1 MKKILYS
8 ALLLFS
14 VIISAQKNTLL
25 QADFWK
31 SKPNVEKVK
40 QEIANGNNPSEFNG
54 STFDAV
60 SLSLTNKAP
69 LETVKFLL
77 EQKGNSVDKL
87 THDGRIYLHWAAMA
101 GNPEI
106 IEYFISKGSDVNK
119 LDTKGLTPLAFAAM
133 FGLNDPKVYETFFK
147 AGVDP
152 KHQYKNG
159 ANILLLA
166 IGNDK
171 DGSLQKLFTS
181 KGLSIKDTD
190 ETGATAFDYAAS
202 FGNLELLKSLKN
214 QGVKAS
220 DKALINAAQGTR
232 AVTNPLS
239 VYQYLIDEIK
249 LNPSAVN
256 ANGANALQ
264 IIAKKNNQKEI
275 INYLISKGVDANKA
289 DSEGNNAL
297 IIASGGRDLE
307 NVKAIAAKTKN
318 INAVNSN
325 GESALTQAI
334 QSGSAA
340 IVNFLISNK
349 ADAKIVDAKG
359 NNLAYYLIQSYRPG
373 PQKGADEFSEKLN
386 ILKSNNVNVTASQ
399 KDGNT
404 LLHLAIA
411 KNDLDLLKKLSDLKI
426 DVNSANK
433 ENMTPLHKAALVA
446 KDDQVLKY
454 LVSLGANKSIK
465 TEFDETA
472 YDLASENESLKNNNV
487 SIDFLK

>member
-14 VIISAQKNTLL
+14 VLISAQKNTLL

-31 SKPNVEKVK
+31 SKPDVEKVK
-40 QEIANGNNPSEFNG
+40 HEIANGNNPSEFNG
-54 STFDAV
+54 NTFDAV
-60 SLSLTNKAP
+60 SLSLSNKAP

-119 LDTKGLTPLAFAAM
+119 LDTKGLTPLAFAAVS
-133 FGLNDPKVYETFFK
+133 GLNDPKVYEAFFK
-147 AGVDP
+147 ASVNP

-181 KGLSIKDTD
+181 KGLSIKDVD
-190 ETGATAFDYAAS
+190 ETGATSFDYAAS
-202 FGNLELLKSLKN
+202 LGNIELLKSLKN

-220 DKALINAAQGTR
+220 DKALVNAATGTR
-232 AVTNPLS
+232 AATNPLA
-239 VYQYLIDEIK
+239 VYQYLIDEVK

-275 INYLISKGVDANKA
+275 IDYLLSKGVDANKT
-289 DSEGNNAL
+289 DKEGNNAL
-297 IIASGGRDLE
+297 IVASGGKDIE
-307 NVKAIAAKTKN
+307 NVKAILAKTKN
-318 INAVNSN
+318 INAINAN

-334 QSGSAA
+334 QNGSVEIAK
-340 IVNFLISNK
+340 FLISNK

-373 PQKGADEFSEKLN
+373 PQRGPDEFSEKLN
-386 ILKSNNVNVTASQ
+386 ILQSNNVNVTAPQ

-411 KNDLDLLKKLSDLKI
+411 KNDLELLKKLNTLKI
-426 DVNSANK
+426 DINSVNK
-433 ENMTPLHKAALVA
+433 ESMTVLHKAVLVA
-446 KDDQVLKY
+446 KDDSILKY
-454 LVSLGANKSIK
+454 LVSLDANKTIK

>member
-14 VIISAQKNTLL
+14 VLISAQKNTLL

-40 QEIANGNNPSEFNG
+40 QEIANGNDPSEFNG
-54 STFDAV
+54 NTFDAV
-60 SLSLTNKAP
+60 SLSINNKAS
-69 LETVKFLL
+69 LETIKFLL

-119 LDTKGLTPLAFAAM
+119 LDTKGLTPLAFAAVS
-133 FGLNDPKVYETFFK
+133 GLNDPKVYEAFFK

-181 KGLSIKDTD
+181 KGLSIKDVD
-190 ETGATAFDYAAS
+190 KTGATAFDYAAS
-202 FGNLELLKSLKN
+202 LGNIELLRSLKN

-220 DKALINAAQGTR
+220 DKALVNAATGTR
-232 AVTNPLS
+232 SVTNTLP
-239 VYQYLIDEIK
+239 VYQYLIDEVK
-249 LNPSAVN
+249 LDPSAVN
-256 ANGANALQ
+256 ANGANVLQ

-275 INYLISKGVDANKA
+275 IDYLIGKGVDANKT
-289 DSEGNNAL
+289 DKEGNNAL
-297 IIASGGRDLE
+297 IIASSGKDIE
-307 NVKAIAAKTKN
+307 NIKAILAKTKN
-318 INAVNSN
+318 INAVNAN

-334 QSGSAA
+334 QSGSAEIA
-340 IVNFLISNK
+340 KFLISNK
-349 ADAKIVDAKG
+349 ADVKIVDAKG

-373 PQKGADEFSEKLN
+373 PQRGPDEFSEKLN
-386 ILKSNNVNVTASQ
+386 ILQSNNVNLTAPQ

-411 KNDLDLLKKLSDLKI
+411 KNDLELLKKLNALKI
-426 DVNSANK
+426 DVNSVNK
-433 ENMTPLHKAALVA
+433 ESMTALQKAALVA
-446 KDDQVLKY
+446 KDDTILKY
-454 LVSLGANKSIK
+454 LVSLGANKTIK

>member
-8 ALLLFS
+8 ALLLLS
-14 VIISAQKNTLL
+14 VMISAQKNTLL

-31 SKPNVEKVK
+31 SKPTAEKVK
-40 QEIANGNNPSEFNG
+40 QEIANGNSPSEFNNNA
-54 STFDAV
+54 FDPVA
-60 SLSLTNKAP
+60 LSLTNKAP

-77 EQKGNSVDKL
+77 EQQGNSVDKV
-87 THDGRIYLHWAAMA
+87 THDGRIYLHWAAMS

-119 LDTKGLTPLAFAAM
+119 LDTKGLTPLSFAAM
-133 FGLNDPKVYETFFK
+133 FGLNNPKVYETFFK
-147 AGVDP
+147 AGVNP
-152 KHQYKNG
+152 KQKYKNG

-181 KGLSIKDTD
+181 KGLSIKDVD

-202 FGNLELLKSLKN
+202 FGNIELLKSLKN

-220 DKALINAAQGTR
+220 DKALVNAAQGTR
-232 AVTNPLS
+232 AITNPLA
-239 VYQYLIDEIK
+239 VYKYLIDEVK
-249 LNPSAVN
+249 LNPSVVN
-256 ANGANALQ
+256 TNGATALQ
-264 IIAKKNNQKEI
+264 IIARKNNQKEI
-275 INYLISKGVDANKA
+275 IDYLISKGVDANKT
-289 DSEGNNAL
+289 DNEGNNAL
-297 IIASGGRDLE
+297 MVASSGRDIE

-334 QSGSAA
+334 QNGSTE

-349 ADAKIVDAKG
+349 SDTKIVDVKG

-373 PQKGADEFSEKLN
+373 QNEFSEKLA
-386 ILKSNNVNVTASQ
+386 ILKSDNVNVAAPQ

-411 KNDLDLLKKLSDLKI
+411 KNDLDLLKKLNDLKI
-426 DVNSANK
+426 DVNYVNK
-433 ENMTPLHKAALVA
+433 ESMTALQKAALVA
-446 KDDQVLKY
+446 KDDSILKY
-454 LVSLGANKSIK
+454 LVSLGANKTIK

-472 YDLASENESLKNNNV
+472 YDLAAENESLKNNNV

>member
-14 VIISAQKNTLL
+14 VLISAQKNTLL

-31 SKPNVEKVK
+31 SKPTIEKVK
-40 QEIANGNNPSEFNG
+40 QEIANGNSPSEFNG
-54 STFDAV
+54 NAFDPV

-77 EQKGNSVDKL
+77 EQNGNSIDKI
-87 THDGRIYLHWAAMA
+87 THDGRIYLHWAAMG

-119 LDTKGLTPLAFAAM
+119 LDTKELTPLAFAAM

-152 KHQYKNG
+152 KQKYKNG

-181 KGLSIKDTD
+181 KGLSIKDVD
-190 ETGATAFDYAAS
+190 DTGATAFDYAAS
-202 FGNLELLKSLKN
+202 FGNIELLKSLKN
-214 QGVKAS
+214 QGVKSS
-220 DKALINAAQGTR
+220 DKALVNAAQGTR
-232 AVTNPLS
+232 VITNPLP
-239 VYQYLIDEIK
+239 VYQYLIDEVK
-249 LNPSAVN
+249 LNPSALN
-256 ANGANALQ
+256 PNGATALQ
-264 IIAKKNNQKEI
+264 VIARKNNQKEI
-275 INYLISKGVDANKA
+275 INYLIGKGVDANKS
-289 DSEGNNAL
+289 DKEGNNAL
-297 IIASGGRDLE
+297 MVASSGRDLE

-334 QSGSAA
+334 QNGSTE

-373 PQKGADEFSEKLN
+373 QNEFSEKLN
-386 ILKSNNVNVTASQ
+386 ILKSNNVNVSAPQ

-411 KNDLDLLKKLSDLKI
+411 KNDLDLLKKLNELKI
-426 DVNSANK
+426 DVNSVNK
-433 ENMTPLHKAALVA
+433 ESMTALQKAALVA
-446 KDDQVLKY
+446 KDDSILKY
-454 LVSLGANKSIK
+454 LVSLGANKTIK

>member
-40 QEIANGNNPSEFNG
+40 QEISNGNSASEFNG
-54 STFDAV
+54 STFDPV
-60 SLSLTNKAP
+60 SLALTNKAP

-77 EQKGNSVDKL
+77 EQKGNTVDKL

-147 AGVDP
+147 AGVNP

-181 KGLSIKDTD
+181 KGLSIKDVD

-202 FGNLELLKSLKN
+202 FGNIELLKSLKN

-220 DKALINAAQGTR
+220 DKALVNAAAGTR
-232 AVTNPLS
+232 AVTNTLP
-239 VYQYLIDEIK
+239 VYQYLIDEVK
-249 LNPSAVN
+249 LNPSAAN

-264 IIAKKNNQKEI
+264 IIAKKNNQKDI
-275 INYLISKGVDANKA
+275 IDYLLSKGADANKT
-289 DSEGNNAL
+289 DKEGNNAL
-297 IIASGGRDLE
+297 IVASGGKDIE
-307 NVKAIAAKTKN
+307 NVKAILAKTKN
-318 INAVNSN
+318 INAVNAN
-325 GESALTQAI
+325 GESALTLAI
-334 QSGSAA
+334 QNGSAE
-340 IVNFLISNK
+340 IVKFLIANK

-373 PQKGADEFSEKLN
+373 PQRGADEFSEKLN
-386 ILKSNNVNVTASQ
+386 ILQSNNVNLTAPQ

-411 KNDLDLLKKLSDLKI
+411 KNDLELLKKLNALKI
-426 DVNSANK
+426 DINSVNK
-433 ENMTPLHKAALVA
+433 ESMTALQKAALVA
-446 KDDQVLKY
+446 KDDSILKY
-454 LVSLGANKSIK
+454 LVSLGANKTIK

>member
-40 QEIANGNNPSEFNG
+40 QEISNGNSASEFNG
-54 STFDAV
+54 STFDPV
-60 SLSLTNKAP
+60 SLALTNKAP

-77 EQKGNSVDKL
+77 EQKGNAVDKL

-133 FGLNDPKVYETFFK
+133 FGLNDPTVYETFFK
-147 AGVDP
+147 AGVNP
-152 KHQYKNG
+152 KHKYKNG

-181 KGLSIKDTD
+181 KGLSIKDVD
-190 ETGATAFDYAAS
+190 DTGATAFDYAAS
-202 FGNLELLKSLKN
+202 FGNIELLKSLKN

-220 DKALINAAQGTR
+220 DKALVNAAAGTR
-232 AVTNPLS
+232 AVTNTLS
-239 VYQYLIDEIK
+239 VYQYLIDEVK
-249 LNPSAVN
+249 LNPSATN

-264 IIAKKNNQKEI
+264 IIARKNNQKEI
-275 INYLISKGVDANKA
+275 IDYLISKGVDANKT

-297 IIASGGRDLE
+297 ITASGGKDLE

-334 QSGSAA
+334 QSGSAE
-340 IVNFLISNK
+340 IVKFLISNK

-373 PQKGADEFSEKLN
+373 PQRGPDEFSEKLN
-386 ILKSNNVNVTASQ
+386 ILQSNNVNVTSSQ

-426 DVNSANK
+426 DVNSVNK
-433 ENMTPLHKAALVA
+433 ESMTALQKAALVA
-446 KDDQVLKY
+446 KDDTILKY
-454 LVSLGANKSIK
+454 LVSLGANKTIK